1 MSNNTTSNP
10 KNQSRANELFSEIVA
25 SFVSRLEAG
34 ENPFKFGRQ
43 SPVNANTNN
52 PYSGLNK
59 LILSYYAAL
68 NGYKSNKWL
77 TMKQVSTKK
86 GKVTKGE
93 KATPVFFF
101 QDSYAVK
108 VVKDGKET
116 TVWSRKKTIEEAKA
130 EVLGKKGV
138 TSVISASKKMV
149 LKHYYV
155 FNYEQTD
162 LVDENQI
169 PVPEQ
174 PMALRQAVSSHV
186 RLADGKTLF
195 YSEQDDTIYGAL
207 ESFSSE
213 AFFKAAIE
221 ATKTKKRLDRELEYP
236 EEELVKLIG
245 SSYLMGACSLS
256 QSVIAP
262 ELATIFISKLKAS
275 PNSLWKYAR
284 YADRAYGMI
293 STWIEELK
301 QTREVA

>member
-1 MSNNTTSNP
+1 NP

-25 SFVSRLEAG
+25 SLVTKIEEG
-34 ENPFKFGRQ
+34 ENPFNFGRRE
-43 SPVNANTNN
+43 PVNANTNN
-52 PYSGLNK
+52 AYSGLNK

-77 TMKQVSTKK
+77 TMKQVSMKK

-108 VVKDGKET
+108 AVKDGKET
-116 TVWSRKKTIEEAKA
+116 TIWSRKKTIDEAKA
-130 EVLGKKGV
+130 EVLAKKGV

-162 LVDENQI
+162 LIDEDLI

-174 PMALRQAVSSHV
+174 PMAIRQAVGEHV
-186 RLADGKTLF
+186 TLADGKTIF
-195 YSEQDDTIYGAL
+195 YSEQDDTIFGAFA
-207 ESFSSE
+207 SFDPGS
-213 AFFKAAIE
+213 FFKVSIE
-221 ATKTKKRLDRELEYP
+221 ATKAESRLNRELEYP

-245 SSYLMGACSLS
+245 SSYLLGACSLP
-256 QSVIAP
+256 QSKIAP
-262 ELATIFISKLKAS
+262 ELASIFVSKLKAS

-284 YADRAYGMI
+284 YADQAYSMVSG
-293 STWIEELK
+293 WIEEMKSL
-301 QTREVA
+301 RGAA